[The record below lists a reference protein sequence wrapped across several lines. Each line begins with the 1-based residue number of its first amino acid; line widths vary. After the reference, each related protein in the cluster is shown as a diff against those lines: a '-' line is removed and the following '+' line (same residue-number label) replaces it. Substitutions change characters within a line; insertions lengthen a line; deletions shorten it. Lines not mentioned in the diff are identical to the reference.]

1 MNKDAK
7 NKKRETIERRQQA
20 EQNALIEQLKKTPII
35 HIACNKAGV
44 GRSTFY
50 RWIAEDDNFSKS
62 VKDATHDGVEQIN
75 DMAEAQIINLIKN
88 GNMRAIELWLRHHKD
103 AYGIKPDVFKN
114 MQYQEELDK
123 LSKIIVSFIEDN
135 PGTKLV
141 RNVMKKNARRIM
153 RKSKK

>member
-1 MNKDAK
+1 MNTNAK
-7 NKKRETIERRQQA
+7 NKINETIKRRQQA
-20 EQNALIEQLKKTPII
+20 EQNALIEQLKKTPVIQ
-35 HIACNKAGV
+35 IACNKAGV
-44 GRSTFY
+44 GRATFY